1 MGFVQ
6 ARALRKRQ
14 EHAKTL
20 VQRRIEKYE
29 RQLEKLKAIAREL
42 KYADWG
48 DSAERDL

>member
-1 MGFVQ
+1 MGYVA

-29 RQLEKLKAIAREL
+29 RQLEKLKAIARDL
-42 KYADWG
+42 RYSDWG
-48 DSAERDL
+48 ESEEHKL